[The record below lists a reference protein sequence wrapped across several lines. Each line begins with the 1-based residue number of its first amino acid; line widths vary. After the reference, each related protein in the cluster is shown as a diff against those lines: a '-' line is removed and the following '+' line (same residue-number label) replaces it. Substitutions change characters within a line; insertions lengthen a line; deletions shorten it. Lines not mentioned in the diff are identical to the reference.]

1 MNPLNVVEG
10 WRQVDE
16 VVYSFFRYT
25 PATKAL
31 DLKYFHTD
39 PIFLNEA
46 MFVPLSRGIIIKNI
60 VKVIFFILKIFL
72 RLPVSIDL
80 CDESSQSLKSTIQD
94 NLTFLCLLKSQDW
107 HVVFNF
113 AL

>member
-16 VVYSFFRYT
+16 VVDFFFRYT

-60 VKVIFFILKIFL
+60 VKVIFFHLEDLFE
-72 RLPVSIDL
+72 VS
-80 CDESSQSLKSTIQD
+80 S
-94 NLTFLCLLKSQDW
+94 
-107 HVVFNF
+107 FN
-113 AL
+113 